1 MGGSGQTASQS
12 DPASWVFGAVRFDT
26 RSLALS
32 VDGEP
37 VAVER
42 LPLELLRLLLRHPG
56 EVLDKT
62 QVMEALWPGRVVSE
76 SVLPRC
82 VAKLRRALRDD
93 DQQIIRTVHGYG
105 YRFDAPLQRVGD
117 VATPTAGDTP
127 PLRPGWT
134 LVDELLPG
142 LWRARQQETGR
153 VRLYR
158 FVSSPEELTA
168 LRDEVDLLGRWH
180 AVIPGFGAVHPV
192 LDWNTEVAPRY
203 LELEAPPAG
212 DAVPPRT
219 LPITPRVLLVE
230 DQAETRERL
239 ARAIHAAADLELV
252 AAAANGAEARAAFAA
267 HRPQV
272 VLVDLGLPDGPG
284 SDLIREFCT
293 AEPETL
299 AMVITVFGDEAHVI
313 DAVRAGAVAYLL
325 KDATPGGVARAIRA
339 VCAGGSPISPAV
351 ARFLVR
357 TQAHAGAVLGP
368 DEVSLLQQI
377 DQGAAAGVAEEPLP
391 QRIRRIYRKLAE

>member
-32 VDGEP
+32 VDGDP

-134 LVDELLPG
+134 LVDELLPS
-142 LWRARQQETGR
+142 LCRARQQETGR

-203 LELEAPPAG
+203 LELEATPAG

-230 DQAETRERL
+230 DQL
-239 ARAIHAAADLELV
+239 
-252 AAAANGAEARAAFAA
+252 
-267 HRPQV
+267 
-272 VLVDLGLPDGPG
+272 
-284 SDLIREFCT
+284 
-293 AEPETL
+293 
-299 AMVITVFGDEAHVI
+299 
-313 DAVRAGAVAYLL
+313 
-325 KDATPGGVARAIRA
+325 
-339 VCAGGSPISPAV
+339 
-351 ARFLVR
+351 RF
-357 TQAHAGAVLGP
+357 
-368 DEVSLLQQI
+368 I
-377 DQGAAAGVAEEPLP
+377 
-391 QRIRRIYRKLAE
+391 

>member
-1 MGGSGQTASQS
+1 MAGSGQTASQS
-12 DPASWVFGAVRFDT
+12 EPSSWVFGAVRFDT
-26 RSLALS
+26 RSLSLS

-56 EVLDKT
+56 EVLDKA
-62 QVMEALWPGRVVSE
+62 QVLEALWPGRVVSE

-105 YRFDAPLQRVGD
+105 YRFDAPLQRVGE
-117 VATPTAGDTP
+117 VAKPVLGDTP

-134 LVDELLPG
+134 LVDELRPG
-142 LWRARQQETGR
+142 LWRAQQQETGR
-153 VRLYR
+153 IRLYQ
-158 FVSSPEELTA
+158 FVDSATELAA
-168 LRDEVDLLGRWH
+168 LRDEVDLLGRWQTM
-180 AVIPGFGAVHPV
+180 IPGFGAVHPV

-203 LELEAPPAG
+203 LELEANTAG
-212 DAVPPRT
+212 DAETPDAA
-219 LPITPRVLLVE
+219 PITPRVLLVE

-239 ARAIHAAADLELV
+239 ARAIRAADDLELV
-252 AAAANGAEARAAFAA
+252 AVAANGAEARAAFAT
-267 HRPQV
+267 HHPQV
-272 VLVDLGLPDGPG
+272 VLVDLGLPDVPG
-284 SDLIREFCT
+284 SVLIREFCT
-293 AEPETL
+293 AAP
-299 AMVITVFGDEAHVI
+299 AIMAVVITVFGDEAHVI
-313 DAVRAGAVAYLL
+313 EAVRAGAVAYLL
-325 KDATPGGVARAIRA
+325 KDATPGAVARAIRT

-357 TQAHAGAVLGP
+357 TQTDPDAVLGP

-377 DQGAAAGVAEEPLP
+377 DQGAEMGAAEEPLP